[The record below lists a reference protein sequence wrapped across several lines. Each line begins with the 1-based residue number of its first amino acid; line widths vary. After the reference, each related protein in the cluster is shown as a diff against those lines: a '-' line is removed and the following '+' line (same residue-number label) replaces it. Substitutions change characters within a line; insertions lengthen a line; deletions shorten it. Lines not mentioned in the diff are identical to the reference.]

1 MNENQVRNLVEQI
14 LVRSQFGSQKVSF
27 HTGNGVDSPR
37 SSFIFLQDAP
47 RTYSGSSGKTVIVN
61 PAETGLIFGA
71 SASTYGGK
79 VNSDGT
85 AGSPFPTGWTSS
97 DLGSSYYEITHNL
110 GITNYSVALTIYAS
124 VGFIILG
131 AGDVAANTFRVRT
144 FDTSSASS
152 DRAFYFLLTVT
163 S

>member
-1 MNENQVRNLVEQI
+1 MSDRELIQQLVQQE
-14 LVRSQFGSQKVSF
+14 LNSF
-27 HTGNGVDSPR
+27 QGGVNGQNMHHHTGQDSLKVNYDDLDNLP
-37 SSFIFLQDAP
+37 
-47 RTYSGSSGKTVIVN
+47 SSGGV
-61 PAETGLIFGA
+61 F
-71 SASTYGGK
+71 GGK

-110 GITNYSVALTIYAS
+110 GTTNYSIALTIYAS

-152 DRAFYFLLTVT
+152 DRAFYFLLTLT